1 MRIEGRDLINL
12 GQSEPHLM
20 RQSGKMRRREMPIAV
35 LNEMQMLDQEIA
47 AALAVA
53 KQRAYFLE
61 RLWVDLTALWRAWRS
76 TSSYSAMTVARRVL
90 RRLG

>member
-1 MRIEGRDLINL
+1 
-12 GQSEPHLM
+12 M
-20 RQSGKMRRREMPIAV
+20 RQSGKMRRREVPIVV

-47 AALAVA
+47 AALALA
-53 KQRAYFLE
+53 KQRSYLLE